1 MLIQD
6 SSNKWHYYSKN
17 GDYIYKFTKG
27 RVGGKGYHDTGER
40 SFDSPE
46 QFLHSN
52 YNREGSLEEIKN
64 NEVSN
69 YEFSEAI
76 ILPTTSKQDNEAV
89 AQFLLETNKSYDIG
103 NNNCARAVGITLKS
117 LGINVSFPST
127 ISDSQ
132 GNGPINISPLPF
144 LPNTLFRNLKTHYPN
159 ALITTKK

>member
-46 QFLHSN
+46 QFLHGN

-69 YEFSEAI
+69 
-76 ILPTTSKQDNEAV
+76 
-89 AQFLLETNKSYDIG
+89 
-103 NNNCARAVGITLKS
+103 
-117 LGINVSFPST
+117 
-127 ISDSQ
+127 
-132 GNGPINISPLPF
+132 
-144 LPNTLFRNLKTHYPN
+144 
-159 ALITTKK
+159 